1 MFHKQSH
8 CLLRGFSPPSYF
20 LSGHILFHHVQLAA
34 QINVTYGSTASL
46 VAEEV
51 QLSIVGWNS
60 NEKPGA
66 VLQTVIKIK

>member
-1 MFHKQSH
+1 M
-8 CLLRGFSPPSYF
+8 
-20 LSGHILFHHVQLAA
+20 QLAA
-34 QINVTYGSTASL
+34 QINVTYGSTALL

-51 QLSIVGWNS
+51 QLSIMGWNS

>member
-1 MFHKQSH
+1 MFRKQSR
-8 CLLRGFSPPSYF
+8 CMLRGFSPIF
-20 LSGHILFHHVQLAA
+20 CLSGHILFHDVQLAA
-34 QINVTYGSTASL
+34 QINVTYGSTALL

-51 QLSIVGWNS
+51 QLSIMGWNS